1 MMIRNGDFGEL
12 NGIEYEVFENDDNTI
27 DVATKDPDAIK

>member
-12 NGIEYEVFENDDNTI
+12 NGIVYEVFENDDNTI
-27 DVATKDPDAIK
+27 DIEQKIQMQ